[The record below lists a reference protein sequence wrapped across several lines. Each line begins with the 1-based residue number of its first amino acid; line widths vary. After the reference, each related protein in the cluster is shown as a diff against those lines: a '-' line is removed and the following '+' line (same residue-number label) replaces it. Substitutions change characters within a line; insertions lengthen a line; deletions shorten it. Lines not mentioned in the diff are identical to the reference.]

1 MWGGGGLSHRRSD
14 RDLACPTVRATRS
27 AVLVALVVIVGL
39 GLGLRLAYAA
49 EGRDHLPPDSR
60 VYAQIAENLY
70 RDGHFDARSPG
81 TPRIYQP
88 TSAYSPG
95 LPLFVA
101 GIYGVTGG
109 VHLELARIAL
119 ALLGAASVLLT

>member
-1 MWGGGGLSHRRSD
+1 MRMRMAAAGELI
-14 RDLACPTVRATRS
+14 RDVACATVRATRS
-27 AVLVALVVIVGL
+27 AGLVALVVIVGV
-39 GLGLRLAYAA
+39 GLGLRLTYAA

-60 VYAQIAENLY
+60 IYAQIAQNLY
-70 RDGHFDARSPG
+70 RDGHFDAHGPG

-101 GIYGVTGG
+101 GVYVITGG
-109 VHLELARIAL
+109 VHLELARIVL
-119 ALLGAASVLLT
+119 AMFGAASVLL

>member
-1 MWGGGGLSHRRSD
+1 MRMRMAAAGELI
-14 RDLACPTVRATRS
+14 RDVAAATVGAARS
-27 AVLVALVVIVGL
+27 ACLVALVVIVGV

-70 RDGHFDARSPG
+70 RDGDFDARGPG
-81 TPRIYQP
+81 PPRISQP

-95 LPLFVA
+95 LPFFVA
-101 GIYGVTGG
+101 GIYAVTGG
-109 VHLELARIAL
+109 VHLQLARIVL
-119 ALLGAASVLLT
+119 ALFGAASVLLT

>member
-1 MWGGGGLSHRRSD
+1 MRSRPAPRWSPD
-14 RDLACPTVRATRS
+14 SS
-27 AVLVALVVIVGL
+27 AL

-49 EGRDHLPPDSR
+49 EGRDHLPPDAR

-70 RDGHFDARSPG
+70 RDGDFDARGPG

-101 GIYGVTGG
+101 GVYALTGG
-109 VHLELARIAL
+109 VHLRAGADRAGAVRRRLASCSPTSSAGGSPARRR
-119 ALLGAASVLLT
+119 G